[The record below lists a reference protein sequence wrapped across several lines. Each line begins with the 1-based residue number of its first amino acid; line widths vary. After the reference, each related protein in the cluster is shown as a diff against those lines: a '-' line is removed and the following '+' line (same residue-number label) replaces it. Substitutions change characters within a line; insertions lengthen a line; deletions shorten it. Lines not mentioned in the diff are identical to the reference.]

1 MRIGKKIIKALGKN
15 LKFSISNPTSFKE
28 IWSFNSNGIRVISLL
43 LLLIILASFAI
54 AYFFGARFFSSETK
68 TIEREKLEAQ
78 TLAIDSLSSQIQAQ
92 ENYILAIR
100 KMLSG
105 ELPVVSTM
113 DSIPEIPK
121 ELDLSNISTQKSK
134 EEVRIAEKVK
144 ADLMTQSTPKESN
157 IPYFG
162 NPVTGVISQTYDRK
176 THYAIDIVT
185 ERNMAVKACLAGTVI
200 YAGYTRR
207 DGYIIVIDHGNK
219 FLSIYKHNKRIL
231 KKTGSKVKLGDPI
244 AIVGDTGE
252 NSDGPHLHF
261 ELWLDQQPVNPI
273 KYMDFKH

>member
-1 MRIGKKIIKALGKN
+1 MRITKRIAKALGRN
-15 LKFSISNPTSFKE
+15 LKFSVSNPTSFKE
-28 IWSFNSNGIRVISLL
+28 IWSFNSNGLRVISLFL
-43 LLLIILASFAI
+43 LVIIITSFAI
-54 AYFFGARFFSSETK
+54 TYFFGARFFSTETK

-78 TLAIDSLSSQIQAQ
+78 TLAIDSLSNQLKAQ

-105 ELPVVSTM
+105 ELPIASTL
-113 DSIPEIPK
+113 DSIPDLAKDI
-121 ELDLSNISTQKSK
+121 DLSKINTQQSF
-134 EEVRIAEKVK
+134 EEASIAEKVK
-144 ADLMTQSTPKESN
+144 NDLMTQNSQKESN
-157 IPYFG
+157 IVYFA
-162 NPVTGVISQTYDRK
+162 NPVTGVISQGFDRK
-176 THYAIDIVT
+176 GHHAIDIVT
-185 ERNMAVKACLAGTVI
+185 EKDRAVKACLAGTVV

-219 FLSIYKHNKRIL
+219 FLSVYKHNKRIL
-231 KKTGSKVKLGDPI
+231 KKIGSKVKLGDPI

-261 ELWLDQQPVNPI
+261 ELWLDQQPVDPI

>member
-1 MRIGKKIIKALGKN
+1 MRIGKRIVKALGKN
-15 LKFSISNPTSFKE
+15 LKFSISNPTSFRE
-28 IWSFNSNGIRVISLL
+28 IWSFNSNGVRVISLL
-43 LLLIILASFAI
+43 LLVIVATSFAI
-54 AYFFGARFFSSETK
+54 AYFFGARFFSAETK

-78 TLAIDSLSSQIQAQ
+78 TLAIDSLSNQLEAQ

-105 ELPVVSTM
+105 ELPIASTL
-113 DSIPEIPK
+113 DSIPDLKKDI
-121 ELDLSNISTQKSK
+121 DLSKINTQQSY
-134 EEVRIAEKVK
+134 EEVQISERVK
-144 ADLMTQSTPKESN
+144 ADLMTQNAQKESN

-162 NPVTGVISQTYDRK
+162 NPVTGVISQGFDRK
-176 THYAIDIVT
+176 GHHAIDIVT
-185 ERNMAVKACLAGTVI
+185 EKNMAVKACLAGTVI
-200 YAGYTRR
+200 YAAYTRR

-231 KKTGSKVKLGDPI
+231 KKTGLKVKLGDPI

-261 ELWLDQQPVNPI
+261 ELWLDQQPVDPI